1 MAYWLLKTEAE
12 TFGWKD
18 QVSRSKKGEPW
29 TGVRNF
35 QARSN
40 LKEMKKGDSAFFYHT
55 GDEKQ
60 IVGIVKVIKE
70 HYPDPTADGGP
81 WVVVDV
87 EAVEPLKKFVTLAE
101 IKAEPKLKDM
111 ILVKYSRLSVQPV
124 KESEWNQIMKMGGM
138 KTK

>member
-1 MAYWLLKTEAE
+1 MSAMPFLMKEEPTNYSYDA
-12 TFGWKD
+12 FAKD
-18 QVSRSKKGEPW
+18 RGTTW
-29 TGVRNF
+29 TGVKNPLA
-35 QARSN
+35 QKHLRS
-40 LKEMKKGDSAFFYHT
+40 LRKGDLVFYYHT

-87 EAVEPLKKFVTLAE
+87 EAVEPFKRFVTLSE

-124 KESEWNQIMKMGGM
+124 KDAEWAQIMKMGEM